1 MLAFCTPHTHARAST
16 DTHAHT
22 RARAHLLESAV
33 EARRL
38 LTLGSH
44 FMHGGC
50 SLRLQLARVLRR
62 CCTAVAK
69 WCTMLQA
76 GALRCKLVHYV
87 AASVA
92 LRASARV
99 LRRQRTALLTCMHVC
114 VCVCV
119 CVRVCMC
126 VLACV
131 CVDARVGVRACV
143 GGCVR
148 VRAWIRTRC
157 SASSLAVNCEVCSS
171 SICTCR
177 TSHKSRSCV
186 DYNRA
191 CTRCALCVRECRSA
205 GIAAEVVCVCTRAG
219 VWPCVCVWS
228 RVCAVMCVCVA
239 SSCRSTARR

>member
-1 MLAFCTPHTHARAST
+1 MHVGLLHTAHTRARAHTPAHTHARANT
-16 DTHAHT
+16 
-22 RARAHLLESAV
+22 RAHLLESAV

-38 LTLGSH
+38 LPLGSH

-114 VCVCV
+114 ACMCACMCVCACV
-119 CVRVCMC
+119 CLNVCASMHEWVCACVRVC
-126 VLACV
+126 
-131 CVDARVGVRACV
+131 VGAWI
-143 GGCVR
+143 

-191 CTRCALCVRECRSA
+191 CTRLC
-205 GIAAEVVCVCTRAG
+205 G
-219 VWPCVCVWS
+219 
-228 RVCAVMCVCVA
+228 VCA
-239 SSCRSTARR
+239 